1 LCDSVLAVSCFRN
14 NHDIFVWL
22 EYLPKEF
29 SHDWI
34 IVNEQDMN
42 HKVEILGYRTDDYE
56 SL

>member
-29 SHDWI
+29 SHDWM

>member
-1 LCDSVLAVSCFRN
+1 M
-14 NHDIFVWL
+14 
-22 EYLPKEF
+22 
-29 SHDWI
+29 